1 MRAAALALLLVGG
14 CSQLPD
20 YARPAPPPTGPYPGA
35 AGGTGRPA
43 TEIGWRDFF
52 RDPRLQALI
61 ARALE
66 HNADLRTAVLRIDE
80 ARAQYRI
87 ARADM
92 LPALDLRAS
101 ARFGNAQGGGGG
113 RAAPVPGVD
122 PITGVDPIADPGG
135 GAGGVGGGGGGG
147 RYRLELAVTNYEL
160 DFWGRVRSLSVAA
173 RARYLNTIEAQRAFQ
188 IGLIVDVAEAYL
200 TERELA
206 ARIDVATATRATR
219 ARGLAL
225 AERLAAG
232 GEASRVETA
241 QERALLA
248 QAESELAAL
257 QRSRAQALNQLQFL
271 VGRPLDALPP
281 PAPLLAQAIVTDL
294 PAGLPSDLLVNRPDI
309 LAAEQL
315 LIAAN
320 ADIGVARA
328 TFFPRIA
335 LTATAGLA
343 SNQLGE
349 LFDPGSFAW
358 SFVPNLLQPLF
369 NAGRNRASLVLAE
382 VRKEIAVVAYERAIQ
397 TAFREVADALAA
409 RALLAEERRAR
420 AVEQEAQAERV
431 RLADLR
437 FRAGEAP
444 ALETLDAQR
453 ALFAADQALLQ
464 ARRAEFSNAILL
476 YAALG
481 GGLIP

>member
-1 MRAAALALLLVGG
+1 MRAAALALLLLGG

-35 AGGTGRPA
+35 VGGTRRPA

-87 ARADM
+87 ARADL

-101 ARFGNAQGGGGG
+101 ARFGNAQGGGG

-122 PITGVDPIADPGG
+122 PITGVDPIVDPGG
-135 GAGGVGGGGGGG
+135 GVGGAGGGGGGG

-160 DFWGRVRSLSVAA
+160 DFWGRVRSLSAAA
-173 RARYLNTIEAQRAFQ
+173 RARYLNTVEAQRAFQ
-188 IGLIVDVAEAYL
+188 IGLIGDVAEAYL
-200 TERELA
+200 TERELT

-219 ARGLAL
+219 AHGLAL

-232 GEASRVETA
+232 GEASRVEIA

-294 PAGLPSDLLVNRPDI
+294 PAGLPSDLLSNRPDI

-328 TFFPRIA
+328 AFFPRIA

-343 SNQLGE
+343 SNQLGD

-369 NAGRNRASLVLAE
+369 NAGRNRASLALSE
-382 VRKEIAVVAYERAIQ
+382 VRKEIAVVAYERAVQ

-409 RALLAEERRAR
+409 RALLAEETRAR
-420 AVEQEAQAERV
+420 AVERAAQAERV

-444 ALETLDAQR
+444 AVETLDAQR
-453 ALFAADQALLQ
+453 ALFAAEQALLQ
-464 ARRAEFSNAILL
+464 ARRAEFSNAVLL

-481 GGLIP
+481 GGLVL